1 MNHMNKKSKERCA
14 FMDSKGLCTNDD
26 NQGGGFRCDGCE
38 NFVAESSGGEE
49 VPATGAQPGRRGGV
63 RYLKTLMIPM
73 AQLEAHPDAAAFGA
87 EAEDRTALKSSIM
100 EVGIL
105 DPISVMEADGGERY
119 LVLDGCGRLAA
130 LRDAGADEALCMVF
144 DLGEMSP
151 SDFALQRNTM
161 QRKVTTGQRLLCYLT
176 VNRAAVLDAAEHADG
191 LLKTELRSRDRSSK
205 RDYASRAIAERLG
218 VSDKDVR
225 AGVELLR
232 QDAEVADLEDDAP
245 AAALRTV
252 WERVMQGATPIRR
265 WRPAWEGI
273 QKTKGAAKA
282 PTDHAALA
290 TRALT
295 SLRTVFTGWHEIPAA
310 AHPVLLDI
318 MLDVLKTAPDSAE
331 QTIYAAADELKAR
344 RLAKTKRRRADE
356 EA

>member
-1 MNHMNKKSKERCA
+1 MNKKSKERCA
-14 FMDSKGLCTNDD
+14 FTDSKGFCTNND
-26 NQGGGFRCDGCE
+26 NQGGGFRCTGCD

-49 VPATGAQPGRRGGV
+49 VPATGAQPGRRGV
-63 RYLKTLMIPM
+63 RYLKTLMIPT

-87 EAEDRTALKSSIM
+87 EAEDRTALQSSIS
-100 EVGIL
+100 EVGML

-176 VNRAAVLDAAEHADG
+176 VNRSAVLEDAEDRG
-191 LLKTELRSRDRSSK
+191 GGDQRSLRSRDRS
-205 RDYASRAIAERLG
+205 DFGSRAIAERLG
-218 VSDKDVR
+218 ISDKDVR

-331 QTIYAAADELKAR
+331 QTLYAAADELKAR